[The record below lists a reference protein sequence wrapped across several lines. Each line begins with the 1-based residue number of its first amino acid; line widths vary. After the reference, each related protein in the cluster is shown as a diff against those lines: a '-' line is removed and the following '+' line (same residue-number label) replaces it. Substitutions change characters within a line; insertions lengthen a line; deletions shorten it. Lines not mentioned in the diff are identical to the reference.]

1 VLLLLLLYEFVM
13 FWTDGIIGYPVTTW
27 TRWIPVFT
35 SALLWPVVV
44 AILDTWN
51 RRNR

>member
-1 VLLLLLLYEFVM
+1 M
-13 FWTDGIIGYPVTTW
+13 
-27 TRWIPVFT
+27 RWIPVFT

-51 RRNR
+51 RRSR